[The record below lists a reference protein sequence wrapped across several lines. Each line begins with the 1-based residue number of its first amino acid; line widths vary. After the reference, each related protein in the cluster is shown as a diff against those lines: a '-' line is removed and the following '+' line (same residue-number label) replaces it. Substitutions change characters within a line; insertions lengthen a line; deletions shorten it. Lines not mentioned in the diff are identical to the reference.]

1 MTLTIHTDGGSR
13 SNPGPAACAF
23 VISQKEE
30 TLYEQGFYLGST
42 TNNQAEYQGVI
53 KALEHLTSHPHI
65 LEGFST
71 IDFVLDSELI
81 VHQLNGKYKI
91 KHPDLIP
98 LAQQVFALIRSLP
111 LPVTF
116 RHVLRAYNKRADF
129 LLNQTL
135 DSQ

>member
-53 KALEHLTSHPHI
+53 KALEYLTSHLHI

-98 LAQQVFALIRSLP
+98 LAQQVFALIRALP

-116 RHVLRAYNKRADF
+116 RHVLRTYNKRADF